1 MKNKGAKQKLKRK
14 GTASAF
20 GCDLTEY
27 LESSGQD
34 GLQNPPEVPESR
46 ILQDYREELDS
57 STVPMLSSHC
67 WMETGQRLGLLKRAW
82 FCKVRGDAV
91 ELLHCHCLGVRNNNI
106 LEETPNELLTAPQ
119 LPNPHAQRGKRSD
132 HPDGI
137 NKAIMICK
145 SHIVP
150 PCITDSLTELVS
162 PSDTL
167 TLLAGSCRVP
177 YVLKSCAEFIETH
190 GIVDGIYRLSGVTSN
205 IQKLRQEFVSDQ
217 CPDLTREV
225 YLQDIH
231 CVGSLCKLYF
241 RELPNPLLTYELYK
255 KFTEAV
261 SRFPEDEQL
270 ARIQNVI
277 QELPPSHYRTLEYL
291 IKHLTHLASFSNMTN
306 MHTRNLALV
315 WAPNLLRSKEIEA
328 VGCNGDAAF
337 LEVRVQQLVI
347 EFILNHVDQIFNNN
361 RKASSAE
368 STESASV
375 VKSLTLPSASL
386 PMKLVSLEE
395 AQARSLS
402 ASHPARK
409 ERRENSLPEI
419 VPVTGSLFHT
429 VVDLPDSK
437 RKLSTKSKKW
447 KSIFNLGRSGSES
460 KSKLSR
466 NGSVFVRAQKLS
478 GEDEKSRFKRSVTT
492 GGFFVPT
499 KIRTGGT
506 GSSYDL
512 SKENEW
518 EQEGSAM
525 GAKGSSELSGE
536 KSLSRTSQLK
546 SPPEQL
552 KVFRVAEDAENEQ
565 TSAKGVLMFYTSETA
580 TKSGFPS
587 SLFPLEASPRHQ
599 RKALNIS
606 EPFAVSVPLRVS
618 AVISTNSTPCR
629 LPSKDKLSLS
639 SLEELSSLMV
649 EGTSPSALETGTHT
663 RTEQATEQKEKQ
675 LGPTL
680 PVAAARG
687 CSSEELVAARKSESL
702 ETPQPAAE
710 NQKTCGQSSCTSSSS
725 SPQQSS
731 EQTPTLEQTA
741 TSEFHKGPLPAHKA
755 EQRQLKMKEDS
766 SERSCDQQEIK
777 TAKAE
782 GSQLRDV
789 TEEDAANALLEPLWP
804 EIQQELKIVEPEE
817 ELLLLPAPVPKTS
830 LISESSSVQTDSLSS
845 GPGQSPT
852 LDEQTSASRASQV
865 AQGPLFG
872 ASSIEQQDGLHKC
885 QSDAVAQQSCASAP
899 PKLST
904 LPTGTPT
911 PKNHPPMVDS
921 RSECLT
927 STLDQKIHSQSE
939 FNEFAPS
946 DGFPCSKEAGPE
958 SGREKDSTCRLQ
970 REKDGLTGV
979 QTQREKH
986 EIMTTNERD
995 TFSSKALSGAG
1006 IQEVKEGNTVSRT
1019 QDAGD
1024 QDDED
1029 TWTDNMQS
1037 LELVEPWEDHQWVTS
1052 PLHSPT
1058 SKDIQEKLI
1067 QEFHPQTQKAETGF
1081 SLRPRFSRSLSLDS
1095 KDTVMS
1101 LWTIPFSF
1109 IDAADQQQP
1118 HSDILSV
1125 TCELSK
1131 TQTIS
1136 PSCFSKAM
1144 QDENDPSPPEEP
1156 PKPKY
1161 ALSRGEARDE
1171 KVGPSRIPLSE
1182 PDEKRVDVSKENPWS
1197 SKLEL
1202 SLPYQNSSDSSSQT
1216 KNTKEELPISQD
1228 TALEGETVT
1237 KALCSAPESQLSN
1250 KGEEMPRKVKTR
1262 PSSLN
1267 LDSLLTAPDFFTFES
1282 LSMPSAP
1289 GNLLCG
1295 QKEVK
1300 SSDSVPSLPTHCPAA
1315 SKGVPWG
1322 ACFNASMDLDLDY
1335 LAVAHATSGRRNS
1348 APISVSAVRTS
1359 FMIKMCQARAVPV
1372 IPPKIQYTQ
1381 IPQPLQAQN
1390 AAPPTEKKETEAKQA
1405 IRQAPWVAWSHLEA
1419 PKSPLT
1425 EKKAK
1430 AEKENS
1436 DPALK
1441 DSACPWHGS
1450 LGSAL
1455 EPSQSSH
1462 HPALDAPVLRRKRT
1476 SGGET
1481 GGDNPQSSKI
1491 ERPSGF
1497 SKPSYRSRPG
1507 RPQSLI
1513 LFSPPFPIM
1522 DHPTTSA
1529 DSRVLLS
1536 PIRSPTQTTSLSPI
1550 CGDLSETSRTTPEG
1564 VTLRNKMTIPKNG
1577 QRLETSTSCFYQP
1590 QRRSVI
1596 LDGRSGRQIE

>member
-14 GTASAF
+14 GAASAF

-34 GLQNPPEVPESR
+34 
-46 ILQDYREELDS
+46 
-57 STVPMLSSHC
+57 
-67 WMETGQRLGLLKRAW
+67 
-82 FCKVRGDAV
+82 
-91 ELLHCHCLGVRNNNI
+91 
-106 LEETPNELLTAPQ
+106 
-119 LPNPHAQRGKRSD
+119 
-132 HPDGI
+132 
-137 NKAIMICK
+137 
-145 SHIVP
+145 
-150 PCITDSLTELVS
+150 
-162 PSDTL
+162 
-167 TLLAGSCRVP
+167 VP

-361 RKASSAE
+361 RKASCAE
-368 STESASV
+368 SIESASV

-478 GEDEKSRFKRSVTT
+478 EKATIRPAKSMDSLCSLPVEGEDEKSRFKRTVTT
-492 GGFFVPT
+492 GGFFVPVM

-518 EQEGSAM
+518 EREGSAM
-525 GAKGSSELSGE
+525 GAKGCSELGGE
-536 KSLSRTSQLK
+536 KGPPRTPQAK

-552 KVFRVAEDAENEQ
+552 KVFRASEDAENEQ
-565 TSAKGVLMFYTSETA
+565 TSPKGGRMFYTSETA
-580 TKSGFPS
+580 AKSGFPS

-629 LPSKDKLSLS
+629 VPAKEKLSLS
-639 SLEELSSLMV
+639 SLEELSSLV
-649 EGTSPSALETGTHT
+649 AESTSPSALEAETHT
-663 RTEQATEQKEKQ
+663 RTEQVQERKEKQ
-675 LGPTL
+675 PGPTL
-680 PVAAARG
+680 PVEASRG
-687 CSSEELVAARKSESL
+687 SHPEELVAARKPETS

-710 NQKTCGQSSCTSSSS
+710 NQETLRGQSSCTSSTS
-725 SPQQSS
+725 SPRQSP
-731 EQTPTLEQTA
+731 EQSPTLEQTPA
-741 TSEFHKGPLPAHKA
+741 SEVHTGPLPADKA
-755 EQRQLKMKEDS
+755 EQGQLKTKGVS
-766 SERSCDQQEIK
+766 SEGSCGQREIETAKTEERSCF
-777 TAKAE
+777 
-782 GSQLRDV
+782 RDV
-789 TEEDAANALLEPLWP
+789 TEEDPANALLEPLWP
-804 EIQQELKIVEPEE
+804 EIHQELKIIEPEE
-817 ELLLLPAPVPKTS
+817 ELLLLPAGAPKTG
-830 LISESSSVQTDSLSS
+830 LISESSSSVQTNSSSS
-845 GPGQSPT
+845 GPGQNPT
-852 LDEQTSASRASQV
+852 LSEQKSASRTPQITTQV
-865 AQGPLFG
+865 PLFG
-872 ASSIEQQDGLHKC
+872 ATGTERQDSVHSC
-885 QSDAVAQQSCASAP
+885 QSDVVAQQSCASAL
-899 PKLST
+899 PKLGT
-904 LPTGTPT
+904 LPAGTAA
-911 PKNHPPMVDS
+911 PKNHHPVVES

-927 STLDQKIHSQSE
+927 PPLDWKLHSQSE
-939 FNEFAPS
+939 IKEVAPS
-946 DGFPCSKEAGPE
+946 DEFSCSKGACPE
-958 SGREKDSTCRLQ
+958 SGKEKDSTCQLQ
-970 REKDGLTGV
+970 REKGGLTRV
-979 QTQREKH
+979 QTQREKP
-986 EIMTTNERD
+986 EIMTADERD
-995 TFSSKALSGAG
+995 TFSCKALSGAG
-1006 IQEVKEGNTVSRT
+1006 IQEPKEGNAVSRT
-1019 QDAGD
+1019 NDAGD

-1029 TWTDNMQS
+1029 TWTDNVQS

-1058 SKDIQEKLI
+1058 FKDIQEKMI
-1067 QEFHPQTQKAETGF
+1067 QEFQPQSRRAETGL

-1109 IDAADQQQP
+1109 IDTTDQQQP
-1118 HSDILSV
+1118 CSDILPV
-1125 TCELSK
+1125 TCELLK
-1131 TQTIS
+1131 TQPIS
-1136 PSCFSKAM
+1136 PSSLGKAN
-1144 QDENDPSPPEEP
+1144 QDENGTSPPEEP
-1156 PKPKY
+1156 SKPEELRY
-1161 ALSRGEARDE
+1161 SLSREEAPAE
-1171 KVGPSRIPLSE
+1171 KEGSSRIPLSE
-1182 PDEKRVDVSKENPWS
+1182 PEEKKVDVSKENTWS

-1202 SLPYQNSSDSSSQT
+1202 SLPYQNSPGSSSQA
-1216 KNTKEELPISQD
+1216 KNTNEELSMSQD
-1228 TALEGETVT
+1228 TALAGETVT

-1250 KGEEMPRKVKTR
+1250 KAEETPRKVKTR

-1267 LDSLLTAPDFFTFES
+1267 LDSLLPAPDFFTFES
-1282 LSMPSAP
+1282 LSMTSAP
-1289 GNLLCG
+1289 GNLLGG

-1300 SSDSVPSLPTHCPAA
+1300 SSDSVPSLPTACPAA

-1322 ACFNASMDLDLDY
+1322 SHFNADMDLDLDY
-1335 LAVAHATSGRRNS
+1335 LAVAHATTGRRNS
-1348 APISVSAVRTS
+1348 APVSVSAVRTS

-1390 AAPPTEKKETEAKQA
+1390 TALPAEKKEAEAKQA
-1405 IRQAPWVAWSHLEA
+1405 IRQTQRVAWSHLEA

-1436 DPALK
+1436 DPAQK
-1441 DSACPWHGS
+1441 DSACPWHSS
-1450 LGSAL
+1450 LSSSL
-1455 EPSQSSH
+1455 EPPQSSH

-1476 SGGET
+1476 SEGET
-1481 GGDNPQSSKI
+1481 AGDNPQSSKM

-1522 DHPTTSA
+1522 DHPSSSA

-1536 PIRSPTQTTSLSPI
+1536 PIRSPTQTTSSSPI
-1550 CGDLSETSRTTPEG
+1550 CGDLSETSWTTPEG

>member
-14 GTASAF
+14 GAASAF

-34 GLQNPPEVPESR
+34 
-46 ILQDYREELDS
+46 
-57 STVPMLSSHC
+57 
-67 WMETGQRLGLLKRAW
+67 
-82 FCKVRGDAV
+82 
-91 ELLHCHCLGVRNNNI
+91 
-106 LEETPNELLTAPQ
+106 
-119 LPNPHAQRGKRSD
+119 
-132 HPDGI
+132 
-137 NKAIMICK
+137 
-145 SHIVP
+145 
-150 PCITDSLTELVS
+150 
-162 PSDTL
+162 
-167 TLLAGSCRVP
+167 VP

-361 RKASSAE
+361 RKASCAE
-368 STESASV
+368 SIESASV

-419 VPVTGSLFHT
+419 VPVSGSLFHT

-478 GEDEKSRFKRSVTT
+478 EKATIRPAKSMDSLCSLPVEGEDEKSRFKRTVTT
-492 GGFFVPT
+492 GGFFVPVM

-518 EQEGSAM
+518 EREGSAT

-536 KSLSRTSQLK
+536 KGPPRTPQAK

-552 KVFRVAEDAENEQ
+552 KVFRATEEAENEQ
-565 TSAKGVLMFYTSETA
+565 TCPKGGRMFYTSEA
-580 TKSGFPS
+580 AAKSGFPS

-629 LPSKDKLSLS
+629 MSAKEKLSLS
-639 SLEELSSLMV
+639 SLEELSSLMA
-649 EGTSPSALETGTHT
+649 ESTSPSAPETGAHT
-663 RTEQATEQKEKQ
+663 RTEQPAEQKEKQ
-675 LGPTL
+675 PGPT
-680 PVAAARG
+680 PPAAASRG
-687 CSSEELVAARKSESL
+687 SNPEELVAARKPESV

-710 NQKTCGQSSCTSSSS
+710 NQEMLCGQSSCTSTTS
-725 SPQQSS
+725 SPQHSS
-731 EQTPTLEQTA
+731 EQSPTLEKTPA
-741 TSEFHKGPLPAHKA
+741 SEVKMSPLPADKA
-755 EQRQLKMKEDS
+755 EQGQLKMKDVS
-766 SERSCDQQEIK
+766 SEGSSSQQETEKAK
-777 TAKAE
+777 TEE
-782 GSQLRDV
+782 GSRLRDV
-789 TEEDAANALLEPLWP
+789 AEEEPANALLEPLWP
-804 EIQQELKIVEPEE
+804 EIQQELKIVESEE
-817 ELLLLPAPVPKTS
+817 ELLLLPAAVPKMS
-830 LISESSSVQTDSLSS
+830 LISESSSPVQTNCSSS
-845 GPGQSPT
+845 GAGQSPT
-852 LDEQTSASRASQV
+852 VSEQKSTSRTPQITTPV
-865 AQGPLFG
+865 PLLG
-872 ASSIEQQDGLHKC
+872 ATSMERQDSVHNC
-885 QSDAVAQQSCASAP
+885 QSDVVAQQSYASAL
-899 PKLST
+899 PKLGT
-904 LPTGTPT
+904 LPTGTASPE
-911 PKNHPPMVDS
+911 NHHPVVDS
-921 RSECLT
+921 RNECLT
-927 STLDQKIHSQSE
+927 PPLDWKLLSQSE
-939 FNEFAPS
+939 FNEVAPS
-946 DGFPCSKEAGPE
+946 DEFSSSKGACPG
-958 SGREKDSTCRLQ
+958 SGREKDSTCQLQ
-970 REKDGLTGV
+970 REKDGLTRV
-979 QTQREKH
+979 QTQRQKP
-986 EIMTTNERD
+986 EIMTADERD

-1006 IQEVKEGNTVSRT
+1006 IPELKEGNAVSRIH
-1019 QDAGD
+1019 DAGD

-1029 TWTDNMQS
+1029 TWTDNVQS

-1058 SKDIQEKLI
+1058 SKDIQEKII
-1067 QEFHPQTQKAETGF
+1067 QELRPQSQRAETGL

-1101 LWTIPFSF
+1101 LWAIPFSF
-1109 IDAADQQQP
+1109 IDVTDQQKP
-1118 HSDILSV
+1118 CSNILPV
-1125 TCELSK
+1125 TCELPQ
-1131 TQTIS
+1131 TQPIS
-1136 PSCFSKAM
+1136 PSSLGKNR
-1144 QDENDPSPPEEP
+1144 QDENGTSPPEELS
-1156 PKPKY
+1156 KPEELRY
-1161 ALSRGEARDE
+1161 PLSREEAPAE
-1171 KVGPSRIPLSE
+1171 KERPSRIPLSE
-1182 PDEKRVDVSKENPWS
+1182 PEEKKVDVSKENPWS
-1197 SKLEL
+1197 SKSEL
-1202 SLPYQNSSDSSSQT
+1202 SLSYQNSQGSSSQV
-1216 KNTKEELPISQD
+1216 KNTKEELSVSGD
-1228 TALEGETVT
+1228 TSLGGEAVT
-1237 KALCSAPESQLSN
+1237 KTLCSATESQLSN
-1250 KGEEMPRKVKTR
+1250 KGEETSRKVKTR

-1267 LDSLLTAPDFFTFES
+1267 LDSLLPAPDFFTFES
-1282 LSMPSAP
+1282 LSVPSAP

-1300 SSDSVPSLPTHCPAA
+1300 SSDSVPSLPTACPAA
-1315 SKGVPWG
+1315 SKGIPWG
-1322 ACFNASMDLDLDY
+1322 SHFNAPVDLDLDY
-1335 LAVAHATSGRRNS
+1335 LAVAHATTGRRNS
-1348 APISVSAVRTS
+1348 APVSVSAVRTS

-1390 AAPPTEKKETEAKQA
+1390 TAPPAEKKEAEAKQA
-1405 IRQAPWVAWSHLEA
+1405 IRQTQRVAWSQMET

-1436 DPALK
+1436 DPAQK
-1441 DSACPWHGS
+1441 DSACPWHSS
-1450 LGSAL
+1450 LGSPL
-1455 EPSQSSH
+1455 EPSQPSPYPS
-1462 HPALDAPVLRRKRT
+1462 PDAPVLRRKRT
-1476 SGGET
+1476 SEGET
-1481 GGDNPQSSKI
+1481 AGDNPQSSKM

-1522 DHPTTSA
+1522 DHPSSSA

-1536 PIRSPTQTTSLSPI
+1536 PIRSPTQTTSSSSI
-1550 CGDLSETSRTTPEG
+1550 CGDLSETSWTTPEG

>member
-14 GTASAF
+14 GAASAF

-34 GLQNPPEVPESR
+34 
-46 ILQDYREELDS
+46 
-57 STVPMLSSHC
+57 
-67 WMETGQRLGLLKRAW
+67 
-82 FCKVRGDAV
+82 
-91 ELLHCHCLGVRNNNI
+91 
-106 LEETPNELLTAPQ
+106 
-119 LPNPHAQRGKRSD
+119 
-132 HPDGI
+132 
-137 NKAIMICK
+137 
-145 SHIVP
+145 
-150 PCITDSLTELVS
+150 
-162 PSDTL
+162 
-167 TLLAGSCRVP
+167 VP

-270 ARIQNVI
+270 ARIQNAI

-368 STESASV
+368 NIESASV

-395 AQARSLS
+395 AQARNLS

-419 VPVTGSLFHT
+419 VPVIGSLFHT

-478 GEDEKSRFKRSVTT
+478 EKATIRPAKSMDSLCSLPVEGEDDKSRFKRSVTT

-518 EQEGSAM
+518 EQERSAM

-536 KSLSRTSQLK
+536 KGLPWTPQMK

-580 TKSGFPS
+580 TKSGFPA
-587 SLFPLEASPRHQ
+587 SLFPLEASPHHQ

-629 LPSKDKLSLS
+629 VPTKEKHSFS
-639 SLEELSSLMV
+639 SLEELSSLV
-649 EGTSPSALETGTHT
+649 ESTSPSALEAGTHT
-663 RTEQATEQKEKQ
+663 RAEQAAECKEKQ
-675 LGPTL
+675 LGPAL
-680 PVAAARG
+680 LVAASRG
-687 CSSEELVAARKSESL
+687 SRPEELVAARKPESL

-710 NQKTCGQSSCTSSSS
+710 NQETCGQSSCTSSTS

-731 EQTPTLEQTA
+731 EQSLTLEQTSA
-741 TSEFHKGPLPAHKA
+741 LEFHKGPLPTGKA
-755 EQRQLKMKEDS
+755 EQGQLRMKDVS
-766 SERSCDQQEIK
+766 SEGSCDQQEIEMAK
-777 TAKAE
+777 TEE
-782 GSQLRDV
+782 GSHPRDV
-789 TEEDAANALLEPLWP
+789 TEEDSANALLEPLWP
-804 EIQQELKIVEPEE
+804 EIQQELKIIEPEE
-817 ELLLLPAPVPKTS
+817 ELLLLPAAVPKTS
-830 LISESSSVQTDSLSS
+830 SVSESSSSVQTDSVSS

-852 LDEQTSASRASQV
+852 LAEQKSESRASQITQV
-865 AQGPLFG
+865 PLFG
-872 ASSIEQQDGLHKC
+872 ASGMEQQDSLPSC
-885 QSDAVAQQSCASAP
+885 QSDAVAQQNGASAL
-899 PKLST
+899 PKLGT
-904 LPTGTPT
+904 LPTGSAT
-911 PKNHPPMVDS
+911 PKNHQSMVES

-927 STLDQKIHSQSE
+927 PTPDWKLHSQSE
-939 FNEFAPS
+939 FSEIATS
-946 DGFPCSKEAGPE
+946 DGLSCSKGACPT
-958 SGREKDSTCRLQ
+958 SGKEKDGSYQLQ
-970 REKDGLTGV
+970 REEDGLTRV
-979 QTQREKH
+979 PETQSEKH
-986 EIMTTNERD
+986 EIMNTDERD
-995 TFSSKALSGAG
+995 TFFSKALSGAG
-1006 IQEVKEGNTVSRT
+1006 IQEVKEGNAVNRT
-1019 QDAGD
+1019 QDAAD
-1024 QDDED
+1024 QEDED
-1029 TWTDNMQS
+1029 AWTDNVQS

-1058 SKDIQEKLI
+1058 FKDIQEKMT
-1067 QEFHPQTQKAETGF
+1067 QEIDPQSQRAETGL

-1095 KDTVMS
+1095 KDTVLSM
-1101 LWTIPFSF
+1101 WTTPFSF
-1109 IDAADQQQP
+1109 IDATDQQQP
-1118 HSDILSV
+1118 CSDILHSV

-1131 TQTIS
+1131 TQPMS
-1136 PSCFSKAM
+1136 PSTSGKAM
-1144 QDENDPSPPEEP
+1144 QDENGPRPPEEP
-1156 PKPKY
+1156 SKPEY
-1161 ALSRGEARDE
+1161 PFSREKASDE
-1171 KVGPSRIPLSE
+1171 KAGPSRVPLLE
-1182 PDEKRVDVSKENPWS
+1182 TEGKKVRVSKENPWS
-1197 SKLEL
+1197 PKFVL
-1202 SLPYQNSSDSSSQT
+1202 SLPYQNSPGSSSQT

-1228 TALEGETVT
+1228 AALRGETVT
-1237 KALCSAPESQLSN
+1237 KALCSASESQLSN
-1250 KGEEMPRKVKTR
+1250 KCEETPHKVKTR

-1267 LDSLLTAPDFFTFES
+1267 LDSLLPAPDFFTFES

-1289 GNLLCG
+1289 GNLLYG

-1300 SSDSVPSLPTHCPAA
+1300 SSDSVPSLLTQCPAA
-1315 SKGVPWG
+1315 SRGVLWG
-1322 ACFNASMDLDLDY
+1322 SRFNGPADLDLDY
-1335 LAVAHATSGRRNS
+1335 LAVAHATTGRRNS
-1348 APISVSAVRTS
+1348 APVSVSAVRTS

-1390 AAPPTEKKETEAKQA
+1390 AAPAAENKEAEAKQA
-1405 IRQAPWVAWSHLEA
+1405 IRQAPRVAWSHLEA

-1425 EKKAK
+1425 ERKAK
-1430 AEKENS
+1430 AFSKKENS
-1436 DPALK
+1436 DPAQK

-1450 LGSAL
+1450 PGSPL

-1481 GGDNPQSSKI
+1481 AGDNPQSSKI

-1522 DHPTTSA
+1522 DHPTSSA
-1529 DSRVLLS
+1529 DSRILLS

-1550 CGDLSETSRTTPEG
+1550 CGDLSDPARTTPEG

>member
-14 GTASAF
+14 GAASAF
-20 GCDLTEY
+20 GCDLTEH

-34 GLQNPPEVPESR
+34 
-46 ILQDYREELDS
+46 
-57 STVPMLSSHC
+57 
-67 WMETGQRLGLLKRAW
+67 
-82 FCKVRGDAV
+82 
-91 ELLHCHCLGVRNNNI
+91 
-106 LEETPNELLTAPQ
+106 
-119 LPNPHAQRGKRSD
+119 
-132 HPDGI
+132 
-137 NKAIMICK
+137 
-145 SHIVP
+145 
-150 PCITDSLTELVS
+150 
-162 PSDTL
+162 
-167 TLLAGSCRVP
+167 VP

-291 IKHLTHLASFSNMTN
+291 IKHLTHLASFSSMTN

-347 EFILNHVDQIFNNN
+347 EFILNHVDQIFSNN

-368 STESASV
+368 SIENAPV
-375 VKSLTLPSASL
+375 VKNLTHPSTSL

-409 ERRENSLPEI
+409 ERRENMLRGIMDSLCSLPVEGE
-419 VPVTGSLFHT
+419 T
-429 VVDLPDSK
+429 
-437 RKLSTKSKKW
+437 ST
-447 KSIFNLGRSGSES
+447 
-460 KSKLSR
+460 
-466 NGSVFVRAQKLS
+466 
-478 GEDEKSRFKRSVTT
+478 SRFKRTVTT
-492 GGFFVPT
+492 GGFFVPVM

-518 EQEGSAM
+518 EREGSAM
-525 GAKGSSELSGE
+525 GARGNSELGGV
-536 KSLSRTSQLK
+536 KAPCRTSQVK
-546 SPPEQL
+546 CPPEQL
-552 KVFRVAEDAENEQ
+552 KVFRAAEDAENEQ
-565 TSAKGVLMFYTSETA
+565 TSPKGGRMFYTSETA
-580 TKSGFPS
+580 AKSGFPS

-629 LPSKDKLSLS
+629 IPTRDKPSLS
-639 SLEELSSLMV
+639 SLEELSSLV
-649 EGTSPSALETGTHT
+649 PESPSPSTLEGGGQMKM
-663 RTEQATEQKEKQ
+663 EQAPERKENCE
-675 LGPTL
+675 L
-680 PVAAARG
+680 PG
-687 CSSEELVAARKSESL
+687 HGISSVF
-702 ETPQPAAE
+702 Q
-710 NQKTCGQSSCTSSSS
+710 
-725 SPQQSS
+725 
-731 EQTPTLEQTA
+731 
-741 TSEFHKGPLPAHKA
+741 
-755 EQRQLKMKEDS
+755 
-766 SERSCDQQEIK
+766 
-777 TAKAE
+777 
-782 GSQLRDV
+782 
-789 TEEDAANALLEPLWP
+789 TEEDPANALLEPLWP
-804 EIQQELKIVEPEE
+804 DIQHELKIIEPEE
-817 ELLLLPAPVPKTS
+817 ELLLFPAAVPKTVPV
-830 LISESSSVQTDSLSS
+830 SESSSSVQTNNFSS
-845 GPGQSPT
+845 GPEQRTT
-852 LDEQTSASRASQV
+852 LSEQKSAGRTPQTTTQV
-865 AQGPLFG
+865 PLFG
-872 ASSIEQQDGLHKC
+872 PTNTEQPDSHENC
-885 QSDAVAQQSCASAP
+885 QSDVAAQQSSASAL
-899 PKLST
+899 PKL
-904 LPTGTPT
+904 GTPLT
-911 PKNHPPMVDS
+911 SIAAPKNHHPVVEDS
-921 RSECLT
+921 MSECVTPPLEWNFR
-927 STLDQKIHSQSE
+927 SQPGVNELPPGDEFSLSKGAHSE
-939 FNEFAPS
+939 LEK
-946 DGFPCSKEAGPE
+946 G
-958 SGREKDSTCRLQ
+958 KDSTCQLQ
-970 REKDGLTGV
+970 KESDDHTRV
-979 QTQREKH
+979 QTQSEMP
-986 EIMTTNERD
+986 EIVTADRRD
-995 TFSSKALSGAG
+995 TFSSKTLNGAG
-1006 IQEVKEGNTVSRT
+1006 IQELKEGNAVSRT
-1019 QDAGD
+1019 HDAGD

-1029 TWTDNMQS
+1029 NWADNVQS

-1058 SKDIQEKLI
+1058 FKDIQEKTI
-1067 QEFHPQTQKAETGF
+1067 PEFQPQDQRSEAGL

-1109 IDAADQQQP
+1109 MDAPEQQQP
-1118 HSDILSV
+1118 CSDILPLAH
-1125 TCELSK
+1125 ELPK
-1131 TQTIS
+1131 TQPIS
-1136 PSCFSKAM
+1136 PTNLDKAK
-1144 QDENDPSPPEEP
+1144 QDENSM
-1156 PKPKY
+1156 KGK
-1161 ALSRGEARDE
+1161 
-1171 KVGPSRIPLSE
+1171 KM
-1182 PDEKRVDVSKENPWS
+1182 DVSKENPWR
-1197 SKLEL
+1197 SKLEP
-1202 SLPYQNSSDSSSQT
+1202 SLPYQNVPDGSLQA
-1216 KNTKEELPISQD
+1216 KITKEESSRSRDI
-1228 TALEGETVT
+1228 ALAEDTVT
-1237 KALCSAPESQLSN
+1237 KVCSATESLLSN
-1250 KGEEMPRKVKTR
+1250 KDEETPRKVKTR

-1267 LDSLLTAPDFFTFES
+1267 LDSLLPAPDFLTFES
-1282 LSMPSAP
+1282 LAI
-1289 GNLLCG
+1289 
-1295 QKEVK
+1295 
-1300 SSDSVPSLPTHCPAA
+1300 SDSVPSLSTTCPAGD
-1315 SKGVPWG
+1315 KGVSWRSPFS
-1322 ACFNASMDLDLDY
+1322 AHVDLDLDY
-1335 LAVAHATSGRRNS
+1335 LAVAHATTGRRNS
-1348 APISVSAVRTS
+1348 APVSVSAVRTS

-1390 AAPPTEKKETEAKQA
+1390 SAPQVEKKEAEAKQA
-1405 IRQAPWVAWSHLEA
+1405 GRQTQRVAWGHLEP

-1436 DPALK
+1436 DPAQK
-1441 DSACPWHGS
+1441 DSTCPWHSS
-1450 LGSAL
+1450 LSSPL
-1455 EPSQSSH
+1455 ESSQSSH
-1462 HPALDAPVLRRKRT
+1462 NPSLDAPVLRRKRT
-1476 SGGET
+1476 SEGET
-1481 GGDNPQSSKI
+1481 GGDNPQSSKM

-1522 DHPTTSA
+1522 DHPSSSA

-1536 PIRSPTQTTSLSPI
+1536 PIRSPTQTSSSSPI

-1564 VTLRNKMTIPKNG
+1564 VMLRNKMTIPKNG

>member
-14 GTASAF
+14 GAASAF

-34 GLQNPPEVPESR
+34 
-46 ILQDYREELDS
+46 
-57 STVPMLSSHC
+57 
-67 WMETGQRLGLLKRAW
+67 
-82 FCKVRGDAV
+82 
-91 ELLHCHCLGVRNNNI
+91 
-106 LEETPNELLTAPQ
+106 
-119 LPNPHAQRGKRSD
+119 
-132 HPDGI
+132 
-137 NKAIMICK
+137 
-145 SHIVP
+145 
-150 PCITDSLTELVS
+150 
-162 PSDTL
+162 
-167 TLLAGSCRVP
+167 VP

-241 RELPNPLLTYELYK
+241 RELPNPLLTYELYN

-347 EFILNHVDQIFNNN
+347 EFILNHVDQIFSTN
-361 RKASSAE
+361 RKASCAE
-368 STESASV
+368 SIESTSV

-395 AQARSLS
+395 AQARTLS

-429 VVDLPDSK
+429 VVDLPESK

-466 NGSVFVRAQKLS
+466 NGSVFVRAQKISEKAAIRPAKSMDSLCS
-478 GEDEKSRFKRSVTT
+478 LPVEGEDEKSRFKRTVTT
-492 GGFFVPT
+492 GGFFVPVM

-518 EQEGSAM
+518 EREGSAM
-525 GAKGSSELSGE
+525 GAKGSSDLSAE
-536 KSLSRTSQLK
+536 KGPPRTPQAK

-552 KVFRVAEDAENEQ
+552 KVFRAAEDAENEQ
-565 TSAKGVLMFYTSETA
+565 TSSKGGRMFYTSETA
-580 TKSGFPS
+580 SKSGFPS

-629 LPSKDKLSLS
+629 VPAKEKLSLS
-639 SLEELSSLMV
+639 SLEELSSLVV
-649 EGTSPSALETGTHT
+649 ESISPSALEVGTHT
-663 RTEQATEQKEKQ
+663 KTEQVLEQKEKQ

-680 PVAAARG
+680 TTVTTEGSHP
-687 CSSEELVAARKSESL
+687 EELLSGWKPEPLES
-702 ETPQPAAE
+702 PKPAAE
-710 NQKTCGQSSCTSSSS
+710 NKEMVCGESSCTRSNC
-725 SPQQSS
+725 SPHQSS
-731 EQTPTLEQTA
+731 EKSPTLEETPSA
-741 TSEFHKGPLPAHKA
+741 EAHMEPLPADKS
-755 EQRQLKMKEDS
+755 EQGQLKMKDVP
-766 SERSCDQQEIK
+766 SEGSCAQQEIE
-777 TAKAE
+777 KAE
-782 GSQLRDV
+782 IEDGSRLRDA
-789 TEEDAANALLEPLWP
+789 TEEDPANKLLETLWP
-804 EIQQELKIVEPEE
+804 EIQQELKIIEPEE
-817 ELLLLPAPVPKTS
+817 ELLHLPEAVPKMG
-830 LISESSSVQTDSLSS
+830 LISESCSSTQIDSSSS
-845 GPGQSPT
+845 GPGKSSI
-852 LDEQTSASRASQV
+852 LSEQKSASKTSQIKTQV
-865 AQGPLFG
+865 ASFG
-872 ASSIEQQDGLHKC
+872 AASTEQQDSLHNS
-885 QSDAVAQQSCASAP
+885 QPDVVAQQSCASALL
-899 PKLST
+899 KLDT
-904 LPTGTPT
+904 LPTHTTT
-911 PKNHPPMVDS
+911 PKIHHPVVDG
-921 RSECLT
+921 RNECLT
-927 STLDQKIHSQSE
+927 PLLDWKLQSQSE
-939 FNEFAPS
+939 CNEVAPS
-946 DGFPCSKEAGPE
+946 DEFSCSKGACPEAG
-958 SGREKDSTCRLQ
+958 RENHSICQLQ
-970 REKDGLTGV
+970 REKKGFTRV
-979 QTQREKH
+979 QTQREKT
-986 EIMTTNERD
+986 EIITADKMD
-995 TFSSKALSGAG
+995 MLSSKALSGAG
-1006 IQEVKEGNTVSRT
+1006 IQELKEGNAVSRIH
-1019 QDAGD
+1019 DAGD

-1029 TWTDNMQS
+1029 TWADNVQS

-1058 SKDIQEKLI
+1058 FKDIQDIQKFHSQNQRAEKR
-1067 QEFHPQTQKAETGF
+1067 F

-1101 LWTIPFSF
+1101 VWTMPFSF
-1109 IDAADQQQP
+1109 IDATDHQQP
-1118 HSDILSV
+1118 CSEILPV
-1125 TCELSK
+1125 TCELPK
-1131 TQTIS
+1131 TQSIS
-1136 PSCFSKAM
+1136 TSTLGKAK
-1144 QDENDPSPPEEP
+1144 QDENDTNPPEEP
-1156 PKPKY
+1156 SKPEELRY
-1161 ALSRGEARDE
+1161 TLSREEALTE
-1171 KVGPSRIPLSE
+1171 KEGSSKIPLSE
-1182 PDEKRVDVSKENPWS
+1182 PEERKVDVSKENTWS
-1197 SKLEL
+1197 SKPEL
-1202 SLPYQNSSDSSSQT
+1202 SLPHQKSPSCSSQT
-1216 KNTKEELPISQD
+1216 KNTEKDLLMSQD
-1228 TALEGETVT
+1228 TCVGEKTIT
-1237 KALCSAPESQLSN
+1237 KAFCSLTESQISN
-1250 KGEEMPRKVKTR
+1250 KGEDAPRKVKTR

-1267 LDSLLTAPDFFTFES
+1267 LDSLLPTPDFFTFES

-1289 GNLLCG
+1289 GNLKCG

-1300 SSDSVPSLPTHCPAA
+1300 TSDSVPSLPTACPTA

-1322 ACFNASMDLDLDY
+1322 SHFNAHMDLDLDY
-1335 LAVAHATSGRRNS
+1335 LAVAHATTGRRNS
-1348 APISVSAVRTS
+1348 APVSVSAVRTS

-1390 AAPPTEKKETEAKQA
+1390 ATPSAEKKEAEAKQTV
-1405 IRQAPWVAWSHLEA
+1405 RQTQRVASTHLEDTKTPLA
-1419 PKSPLT
+1419 ERKS
-1425 EKKAK
+1425 K

-1436 DPALK
+1436 DPAQK
-1441 DSACPWHGS
+1441 DSACPWHSS
-1450 LGSAL
+1450 LGSPL
-1455 EPSQSSH
+1455 ELSQSTH
-1462 HPALDAPVLRRKRT
+1462 HPALDAPILRRKR
-1476 SGGET
+1476 SSEGEVS
-1481 GGDNPQSSKI
+1481 GDNPQSSKM

-1522 DHPTTSA
+1522 DHPSSTA

-1536 PIRSPTQTTSLSPI
+1536 PIRSPTQTTPSSPI
-1550 CGDLSETSRTTPEG
+1550 CGDISEASWTTSEG
-1564 VTLRNKMTIPKNG
+1564 VMLRNKMTIPKNG

>member
-14 GTASAF
+14 GAASAF

-34 GLQNPPEVPESR
+34 
-46 ILQDYREELDS
+46 
-57 STVPMLSSHC
+57 
-67 WMETGQRLGLLKRAW
+67 
-82 FCKVRGDAV
+82 
-91 ELLHCHCLGVRNNNI
+91 
-106 LEETPNELLTAPQ
+106 
-119 LPNPHAQRGKRSD
+119 
-132 HPDGI
+132 
-137 NKAIMICK
+137 
-145 SHIVP
+145 
-150 PCITDSLTELVS
+150 
-162 PSDTL
+162 
-167 TLLAGSCRVP
+167 VP

-347 EFILNHVDQIFNNN
+347 EFILNHVDQIFTNN
-361 RKASSAE
+361 RKDSSAE
-368 STESASV
+368 NIESTLVA
-375 VKSLTLPSASL
+375 KSLTLPSASL

-478 GEDEKSRFKRSVTT
+478 EKATIRPAKSMDSLCSLPVEGEDEKRRFKRTVTT
-492 GGFFVPT
+492 GGFFVPVM

-518 EQEGSAM
+518 EREGSAT
-525 GAKGSSELSGE
+525 GGKGSSELTGE
-536 KSLSRTSQLK
+536 KGLPRTLQAK

-552 KVFRVAEDAENEQ
+552 KVFRVAEDAENDQ
-565 TSAKGVLMFYTSETA
+565 TSPKGGRMFYTSETA
-580 TKSGFPS
+580 AKSGFPS

-618 AVISTNSTPCR
+618 AVISTNSMPCR
-629 LPSKDKLSLS
+629 VPAKEKLSLS
-639 SLEELSSLMV
+639 SLEELSSLVAESTSSSAV
-649 EGTSPSALETGTHT
+649 EVGTHT
-663 RTEQATEQKEKQ
+663 RTEQVPEQKERQ
-675 LGPTL
+675 PGPTL
-680 PVAAARG
+680 PAATSRG
-687 CSSEELVAARKSESL
+687 SHTEELVSDRKPESL
-702 ETPQPAAE
+702 ESPQPATE
-710 NQKTCGQSSCTSSSS
+710 NQETLNGQSSCTSNAS

-731 EQTPTLEQTA
+731 EQSPTLERTSASEVQT
-741 TSEFHKGPLPAHKA
+741 GPLPANKA
-755 EQRQLKMKEDS
+755 EQGQLKTKDVS
-766 SERSCDQQEIK
+766 SEGGCGQQETEPAK
-777 TAKAE
+777 TKE
-782 GSQLRDV
+782 GSRLRDV
-789 TEEDAANALLEPLWP
+789 TEEDPANAFLEPLWP
-804 EIQQELKIVEPEE
+804 EIQQELKIIEPEE
-817 ELLLLPAPVPKTS
+817 ELSLLPTTVPRMG
-830 LISESSSVQTDSLSS
+830 LISESSSSVQTGSSSS

-852 LDEQTSASRASQV
+852 LSEQKSSSKTPQITTQV
-865 AQGPLFG
+865 PPFG
-872 ASSIEQQDGLHKC
+872 ATSMERQNTLHNF
-885 QSDAVAQQSCASAP
+885 QSDVAAQQNCASALP
-899 PKLST
+899 RACPLLS
-904 LPTGTPT
+904 GTAAAKGHQPVV
-911 PKNHPPMVDS
+911 NS
-921 RSECLT
+921 RSECLAPP
-927 STLDQKIHSQSE
+927 LDWKLTSQSG
-939 FNEFAPS
+939 FNDVVPS
-946 DGFPCSKEAGPE
+946 DEFSCSKEACPE
-958 SGREKDSTCRLQ
+958 SGRERDRICQLQ
-970 REKDGLTGV
+970 EKDGLSTV
-979 QTQREKH
+979 QTQREKP
-986 EIMTTNERD
+986 EIMSDDERD

-1006 IQEVKEGNTVSRT
+1006 IQELKEGNAVVRT
-1019 QDAGD
+1019 HDVGD

-1029 TWTDNMQS
+1029 TWTDNVQS

-1058 SKDIQEKLI
+1058 FKDIQEKII
-1067 QEFHPQTQKAETGF
+1067 QGFQPQLQRAETGF
-1081 SLRPRFSRSLSLDS
+1081 PLRPRFSRSLSLDS

-1109 IDAADQQQP
+1109 IDATDPQQP
-1118 HSDILSV
+1118 CSDIVPV
-1125 TCELSK
+1125 TRELPK
-1131 TQTIS
+1131 TQPIS
-1136 PSCFSKAM
+1136 PSGVCKAK
-1144 QDENDPSPPEEP
+1144 QDENDTSPPEEP
-1156 PKPKY
+1156 LKAEELRYP
-1161 ALSRGEARDE
+1161 LSREEAPAE
-1171 KVGPSRIPLSE
+1171 KERPSRISLPEPEEKKVGVSE
-1182 PDEKRVDVSKENPWS
+1182 ENAWS
-1197 SKLEL
+1197 SKPEL
-1202 SLPYQNSSDSSSQT
+1202 SLQHKTSPGSFSQA
-1216 KNTKEELPISQD
+1216 KNTKEELSISQD
-1228 TALEGETVT
+1228 SAQGGETVA
-1237 KALCSAPESQLSN
+1237 KASCSATEPQLSN
-1250 KGEEMPRKVKTR
+1250 KSEETPRKLKTR

-1267 LDSLLTAPDFFTFES
+1267 LDSLLPATDFFTFDS
-1282 LSMPSAP
+1282 LSKPSAP
-1289 GNLLCG
+1289 GNLLYG

-1300 SSDSVPSLPTHCPAA
+1300 CSDSVPSLPTACPAA
-1315 SKGVPWG
+1315 HRGVPW
-1322 ACFNASMDLDLDY
+1322 ASHFNDHMDLDLDY
-1335 LAVAHATSGRRNS
+1335 LAVAHAATGRRNS
-1348 APISVSAVRTS
+1348 APVSVSAVRTS

-1390 AAPPTEKKETEAKQA
+1390 ATPPAEKKETEAKQA
-1405 IRQAPWVAWSHLEA
+1405 IRQTQRVAWSHLED

-1425 EKKAK
+1425 EKKTK

-1436 DPALK
+1436 DPAQK
-1441 DSACPWHGS
+1441 DSACPWHSS
-1450 LGSAL
+1450 LGSPL
-1455 EPSQSSH
+1455 EPSQTGH
-1462 HPALDAPVLRRKRT
+1462 YAALDAPVLRRKRT
-1476 SGGET
+1476 SEGET
-1481 GGDNPQSSKI
+1481 AGDNPQSSKM

-1513 LFSPPFPIM
+1513 LFSPPFPII
-1522 DHPTTSA
+1522 DHPSSSA
-1529 DSRVLLS
+1529 DSRVMLS
-1536 PIRSPTQTTSLSPI
+1536 PIRSPTQTTSSSPI
-1550 CGDLSETSRTTPEG
+1550 CGDLSEASRTTPEG

>member
-14 GTASAF
+14 GAASAF

-34 GLQNPPEVPESR
+34 
-46 ILQDYREELDS
+46 
-57 STVPMLSSHC
+57 
-67 WMETGQRLGLLKRAW
+67 
-82 FCKVRGDAV
+82 
-91 ELLHCHCLGVRNNNI
+91 
-106 LEETPNELLTAPQ
+106 
-119 LPNPHAQRGKRSD
+119 
-132 HPDGI
+132 
-137 NKAIMICK
+137 
-145 SHIVP
+145 
-150 PCITDSLTELVS
+150 
-162 PSDTL
+162 
-167 TLLAGSCRVP
+167 VP

-361 RKASSAE
+361 RKASCAE
-368 STESASV
+368 NIESASV
-375 VKSLTLPSASL
+375 VKSLTLPSTSL

-478 GEDEKSRFKRSVTT
+478 EKATIRPAKSMDSLCSLPVEGEDEKSRFKRTVTT
-492 GGFFVPT
+492 GGFFVPVM

-518 EQEGSAM
+518 EREGSAM

-536 KSLSRTSQLK
+536 KGPPRTPQAKSL
-546 SPPEQL
+546 PEQL
-552 KVFRVAEDAENEQ
+552 KVFRAAEDAENEQ
-565 TSAKGVLMFYTSETA
+565 TCPKGGRMFYTSESA
-580 TKSGFPS
+580 AKSGFPS

-629 LPSKDKLSLS
+629 VPAKEKLSLS
-639 SLEELSSLMV
+639 SLEELSSLV
-649 EGTSPSALETGTHT
+649 AESTSPSALEAGTHT
-663 RTEQATEQKEKQ
+663 RTEQASERKEKQ
-675 LGPTL
+675 PGPTL
-680 PVAAARG
+680 PASASRG
-687 CSSEELVAARKSESL
+687 SHPEELVAARKPESL

-710 NQKTCGQSSCTSSSS
+710 NQETLSGQSSCTSSTS
-725 SPQQSS
+725 SPRQSS
-731 EQTPTLEQTA
+731 EQSPTLEQA
-741 TSEFHKGPLPAHKA
+741 PASEVHTGLLPADKA
-755 EQRQLKMKEDS
+755 EQGQFKTKDTS
-766 SERSCDQQEIK
+766 SEGSCGQQEIE
-777 TAKAE
+777 TAKTEE
-782 GSQLRDV
+782 GSRLRDV
-789 TEEDAANALLEPLWP
+789 NEEDPANALLEPLWP
-804 EIQQELKIVEPEE
+804 EIQQELKIIEPEE
-817 ELLLLPAPVPKTS
+817 ELLLLPATVPKTG
-830 LISESSSVQTDSLSS
+830 LISESSSSVQTDNSS
-845 GPGQSPT
+845 AGPGQSPT
-852 LDEQTSASRASQV
+852 LSEQKSASSTPEITSQV
-865 AQGPLFG
+865 PLFG
-872 ASSIEQQDGLHKC
+872 ATGIERQDSLHKC
-885 QSDAVAQQSCASAP
+885 EADVVAQQSCASAL
-899 PKLST
+899 PKLGT
-904 LPTGTPT
+904 LPTGKAA
-911 PKNHPPMVDS
+911 PKNHHPVVDS

-927 STLDQKIHSQSE
+927 PPLDWKLHSQSE
-939 FNEFAPS
+939 FNEVAPS
-946 DGFPCSKEAGPE
+946 NEFSCSKEACPE
-958 SGREKDSTCRLQ
+958 LGREKDSTCQLQGEKNGLTRIQIQ
-970 REKDGLTGV
+970 REKP
-979 QTQREKH
+979 
-986 EIMTTNERD
+986 EIMTADERD
-995 TFSSKALSGAG
+995 TSSSKALSGAG
-1006 IQEVKEGNTVSRT
+1006 IQELKEGNAVSRT
-1019 QDAGD
+1019 HDAGD

-1029 TWTDNMQS
+1029 TWTDNVQS

-1058 SKDIQEKLI
+1058 FKDIQEKMI
-1067 QEFHPQTQKAETGF
+1067 QEFQPQSQRAETGL

-1109 IDAADQQQP
+1109 IDATDQQQP
-1118 HSDILSV
+1118 CSDILPV
-1125 TCELSK
+1125 TCELPK
-1131 TQTIS
+1131 TQPIS
-1136 PSCFSKAM
+1136 PSSLGKAK
-1144 QDENDPSPPEEP
+1144 QDENVTNPPEEP
-1156 PKPKY
+1156 SKPEEVRY
-1161 ALSRGEARDE
+1161 PLSRKEAPAE
-1171 KVGPSRIPLSE
+1171 KEGPSVIPLSE
-1182 PDEKRVDVSKENPWS
+1182 PEEKKLDVSKENPWS

-1202 SLPYQNSSDSSSQT
+1202 SLPYQNRAGSSSQVE
-1216 KNTKEELPISQD
+1216 NTKEELSISQD
-1228 TALEGETVT
+1228 TALGGETVT
-1237 KALCSAPESQLSN
+1237 KALCSATESQLCN
-1250 KGEEMPRKVKTR
+1250 KGEETPRKVKTR

-1267 LDSLLTAPDFFTFES
+1267 LDSLLPIPDFFTFES

-1300 SSDSVPSLPTHCPAA
+1300 SSDSVPSLPTTCPAA

-1322 ACFNASMDLDLDY
+1322 SHFNTHVDLDLDY
-1335 LAVAHATSGRRNS
+1335 LAVAHATTGRRNS
-1348 APISVSAVRTS
+1348 APVSVSAVRTS

-1390 AAPPTEKKETEAKQA
+1390 TAAPAEKKEAEAKQA
-1405 IRQAPWVAWSHLEA
+1405 IRQNQRVAWSHLET

-1436 DPALK
+1436 DPAQK
-1441 DSACPWHGS
+1441 DSACPWHSS
-1450 LGSAL
+1450 LGSPL

-1462 HPALDAPVLRRKRT
+1462 YPALDAPVLRRKRT
-1476 SGGET
+1476 SEEET
-1481 GGDNPQSSKI
+1481 AGDNPQSSKM

-1522 DHPTTSA
+1522 DHPSSSA

-1536 PIRSPTQTTSLSPI
+1536 PIRSPTQTTSSSPI
-1550 CGDLSETSRTTPEG
+1550 CGDLSETARTTPEG

>member
-14 GTASAF
+14 GAASAF

-34 GLQNPPEVPESR
+34 
-46 ILQDYREELDS
+46 
-57 STVPMLSSHC
+57 
-67 WMETGQRLGLLKRAW
+67 
-82 FCKVRGDAV
+82 
-91 ELLHCHCLGVRNNNI
+91 
-106 LEETPNELLTAPQ
+106 
-119 LPNPHAQRGKRSD
+119 
-132 HPDGI
+132 
-137 NKAIMICK
+137 
-145 SHIVP
+145 
-150 PCITDSLTELVS
+150 
-162 PSDTL
+162 
-167 TLLAGSCRVP
+167 VP

-291 IKHLTHLASFSNMTN
+291 IKHLTHLASFSNTTN

-368 STESASV
+368 SIESTSA
-375 VKSLTLPSASL
+375 VKSLTLPSVSL

-478 GEDEKSRFKRSVTT
+478 EKATIRPAKSMDSLCSLPVEGEDEKSRFKRTVTT
-492 GGFFVPT
+492 GGFFVPVM

-518 EQEGSAM
+518 EREGSAM
-525 GAKGSSELSGE
+525 GAKGSSELTGE
-536 KSLSRTSQLK
+536 KVHSRPLQAK

-552 KVFRVAEDAENEQ
+552 KVFRAAEDAENEQ
-565 TSAKGVLMFYTSETA
+565 TTPKGGRMFYMSETA

-629 LPSKDKLSLS
+629 VPAKEKPSLS
-639 SLEELSSLMV
+639 SLEELSSLV
-649 EGTSPSALETGTHT
+649 AESTSPSGPEAGTHIKID
-663 RTEQATEQKEKQ
+663 QALEQKEKQ
-675 LGPTL
+675 PGPTL
-680 PVAAARG
+680 PAAAARG
-687 CSSEELVAARKSESL
+687 TQPEELVAARKPKSL
-702 ETPQPAAE
+702 EISQTATD
-710 NQKTCGQSSCTSSSS
+710 NQETLCGQTSCTSTS
-725 SPQQSS
+725 SPQQPSKQS
-731 EQTPTLEQTA
+731 ATLEQPPASEAHTA
-741 TSEFHKGPLPAHKA
+741 PLPADKA
-755 EQRQLKMKEDS
+755 EQGQLKMKHTS
-766 SERSCDQQEIK
+766 SEGSCAQAETK
-777 TAKAE
+777 TVKTGE
-782 GSQLRDV
+782 ESHLRHV
-789 TEEDAANALLEPLWP
+789 TEENPTNALLEPLWP
-804 EIQQELKIVEPEE
+804 EIQQELKIIEPEE
-817 ELLLLPAPVPKTS
+817 ELLLLTTSVPKMGQ
-830 LISESSSVQTDSLSS
+830 ISENPSSVKTCGPSSS
-845 GPGQSPT
+845 PGQSP
-852 LDEQTSASRASQV
+852 QTQV
-865 AQGPLFG
+865 PSLG
-872 ASSIEQQDGLHKC
+872 ATSTEQQDSLHN
-885 QSDAVAQQSCASAP
+885 SQSCTAL
-899 PKLST
+899 PKLGIVST
-904 LPTGTPT
+904 GAATPAL
-911 PKNHPPMVDS
+911 DS

-927 STLDQKIHSQSE
+927 PPLDWKLHSQSE
-939 FNEFAPS
+939 FNEVAPDDEFS
-946 DGFPCSKEAGPE
+946 CSKGTCPE
-958 SGREKDSTCRLQ
+958 PGRENDSTCQLLK
-970 REKDGLTGV
+970 EKDGLTRV
-979 QTQREKH
+979 QAQREKP
-986 EIMTTNERD
+986 EVMTADERD

-1006 IQEVKEGNTVSRT
+1006 IQELKEGNDVSRT
-1019 QDAGD
+1019 HDAGD

-1029 TWTDNMQS
+1029 TWTDNVQS

-1058 SKDIQEKLI
+1058 FKDIQEKMI
-1067 QEFHPQTQKAETGF
+1067 QEFQPQSQKAETSF

-1095 KDTVMS
+1095 KDMVMS

-1109 IDAADQQQP
+1109 IDATDQQKP
-1118 HSDILSV
+1118 CSDFLPL
-1125 TCELSK
+1125 TCELPK
-1131 TQTIS
+1131 THPDTAS
-1136 PSCFSKAM
+1136 GLGKAK
-1144 QDENDPSPPEEP
+1144 QDENGASPPGEPSKPEEP
-1156 PKPKY
+1156 RYP
-1161 ALSRGEARDE
+1161 LSREEAPAE
-1171 KVGPSRIPLSE
+1171 KEQLSRVPPSE
-1182 PDEKRVDVSKENPWS
+1182 PEEKKVDMSKEKLWS
-1197 SKLEL
+1197 SKLDL
-1202 SLPYQNSSDSSSQT
+1202 SLPYQNTPSNSSQVKT
-1216 KNTKEELPISQD
+1216 TKEELSMPED
-1228 TALEGETVT
+1228 TALGGETVT
-1237 KALCSAPESQLSN
+1237 KTTCSATESQLSN
-1250 KGEEMPRKVKTR
+1250 KGEETLRKVKAR

-1267 LDSLLTAPDFFTFES
+1267 LDSLLPAPDVFTFES

-1300 SSDSVPSLPTHCPAA
+1300 SSDSVPSLPSAYPTAGRGVRWGSHFNTH
-1315 SKGVPWG
+1315 V
-1322 ACFNASMDLDLDY
+1322 DLDLEY
-1335 LAVAHATSGRRNS
+1335 LAMAHASTGRRNS
-1348 APISVSAVRTS
+1348 APVSVSAVRTS

-1390 AAPPTEKKETEAKQA
+1390 TAMPTEKKEAEAKQT
-1405 IRQAPWVAWSHLEA
+1405 IRQTQRVAWSHLEA

-1430 AEKENS
+1430 AEKENN
-1436 DPALK
+1436 DPAQK
-1441 DSACPWHGS
+1441 DSSCPWHSSTGPS
-1450 LGSAL
+1450 L
-1455 EPSQSSH
+1455 EPSQSSTY
-1462 HPALDAPVLRRKRT
+1462 PALDVPVLRRKRT
-1476 SGGET
+1476 SEGET
-1481 GGDNPQSSKI
+1481 SGDNPQSSKM

-1522 DHPTTSA
+1522 DHPASSA

-1536 PIRSPTQTTSLSPI
+1536 PIRSPTQTSSSSPI
-1550 CGDLSETSRTTPEG
+1550 CGDLSEASRTTPEG
-1564 VTLRNKMTIPKNG
+1564 VMLRNKMTIPKNG

-1596 LDGRSGRQIE
+1596 LDGRSGRPIE

>member
-14 GTASAF
+14 GAASAF

-34 GLQNPPEVPESR
+34 
-46 ILQDYREELDS
+46 
-57 STVPMLSSHC
+57 
-67 WMETGQRLGLLKRAW
+67 
-82 FCKVRGDAV
+82 
-91 ELLHCHCLGVRNNNI
+91 
-106 LEETPNELLTAPQ
+106 
-119 LPNPHAQRGKRSD
+119 
-132 HPDGI
+132 
-137 NKAIMICK
+137 
-145 SHIVP
+145 
-150 PCITDSLTELVS
+150 
-162 PSDTL
+162 
-167 TLLAGSCRVP
+167 VP

-361 RKASSAE
+361 RKASCAE
-368 STESASV
+368 NMESASV
-375 VKSLTLPSASL
+375 VKSLSLPSASL

-478 GEDEKSRFKRSVTT
+478 EKATIRPAKSMDSLCSLPVEGEDEKSRFKRTVTT
-492 GGFFVPT
+492 GGFFVPVM

-512 SKENEW
+512 SKDNEW
-518 EQEGSAM
+518 EREGSAM
-525 GAKGSSELSGE
+525 GGKGSSELSGE
-536 KSLSRTSQLK
+536 KGPPRTPQAK

-552 KVFRVAEDAENEQ
+552 KVFRAAEDAENDQ
-565 TSAKGVLMFYTSETA
+565 TCPKGGRMFYTSETA
-580 TKSGFPS
+580 AKSGFPS

-629 LPSKDKLSLS
+629 VPTKEKLSLS
-639 SLEELSSLMV
+639 SVEELSSLV
-649 EGTSPSALETGTHT
+649 AESTSPSALETGTHV
-663 RTEQATEQKEKQ
+663 RTEQAPERKEKQ
-675 LGPTL
+675 LGPSL
-680 PVAAARG
+680 PASASRG
-687 CSSEELVAARKSESL
+687 SHPEELVADRKPESL

-710 NQKTCGQSSCTSSSS
+710 NQEMLCTQSSCTGSTS

-731 EQTPTLEQTA
+731 EQSPTLEQA
-741 TSEFHKGPLPAHKA
+741 PASEVHRGPLPDDKA
-755 EQRQLKMKEDS
+755 EQGQLKMKDVS
-766 SERSCDQQEIK
+766 SEGSCGQLEIETTK
-777 TAKAE
+777 TEE
-782 GSQLRDV
+782 GSCLRNM
-789 TEEDAANALLEPLWP
+789 TEEDPAHALLEPLWP
-804 EIQQELKIVEPEE
+804 EIQQELKIIEPEE
-817 ELLLLPAPVPKTS
+817 DLLLLPATVPKTG
-830 LISESSSVQTDSLSS
+830 LLSESSSSVQTDSPSS
-845 GPGQSPT
+845 GPGQNPT
-852 LDEQTSASRASQV
+852 LSEQKSASRMPQITTHV
-865 AQGPLFG
+865 PLFG
-872 ASSIEQQDGLHKC
+872 ATGMERQDSLPNC
-885 QSDAVAQQSCASAP
+885 QSDVVAQQSCASAL

-904 LPTGTPT
+904 LPTGTAA
-911 PKNHPPMVDS
+911 PKNHQLVMDS

-927 STLDQKIHSQSE
+927 PPLDWKLHSQSE
-939 FNEFAPS
+939 FHEVAPGDKFS
-946 DGFPCSKEAGPE
+946 SSKGACPE
-958 SGREKDSTCRLQ
+958 SGREKDSTCQLQ
-970 REKDGLTGV
+970 REKDGFIRI
-979 QTQREKH
+979 QTQREKP
-986 EIMTTNERD
+986 EIMTADERD
-995 TFSSKALSGAG
+995 TFSSKELSGAG
-1006 IQEVKEGNTVSRT
+1006 IQELKEGNAVSRT
-1019 QDAGD
+1019 HDAGD

-1029 TWTDNMQS
+1029 TWTDNVQS

-1058 SKDIQEKLI
+1058 FKDIQEKMI
-1067 QEFHPQTQKAETGF
+1067 QEFQPQRQRAEAGL

-1101 LWTIPFSF
+1101 LWTIPFPL

-1118 HSDILSV
+1118 CSDILPV
-1125 TCELSK
+1125 TCELPK
-1131 TQTIS
+1131 TQPIS
-1136 PSCFSKAM
+1136 PTSLVKAK
-1144 QDENDPSPPEEP
+1144 QNENVISPPEESSKSEELRCP
-1156 PKPKY
+1156 
-1161 ALSRGEARDE
+1161 LSRQEAPAE
-1171 KVGPSRIPLSE
+1171 KEGPSRIPLSE
-1182 PDEKRVDVSKENPWS
+1182 PEEKKVDVSKENPCS
-1197 SKLEL
+1197 SKLGV
-1202 SLPYQNSSDSSSQT
+1202 SLTYQNTPGSSSQA
-1216 KNTKEELPISQD
+1216 KNTKEELSMSQD
-1228 TALEGETVT
+1228 PALGGENVT
-1237 KALCSAPESQLSN
+1237 KALCSATESQMCN
-1250 KGEEMPRKVKTR
+1250 KGGEETPRKVKTR

-1267 LDSLLTAPDFFTFES
+1267 LDSLLPPPDFFTFES

-1300 SSDSVPSLPTHCPAA
+1300 SSDSVPSLPTTCPAA
-1315 SKGVPWG
+1315 SKGIPWG
-1322 ACFNASMDLDLDY
+1322 SHFNAHVDLDLDY
-1335 LAVAHATSGRRNS
+1335 LAVAHATTGRRNS
-1348 APISVSAVRTS
+1348 APVSVSAVRTS

-1390 AAPPTEKKETEAKQA
+1390 TAPPTEKKETEPKQA
-1405 IRQAPWVAWSHLEA
+1405 IRQNQRVAWSHLEG
-1419 PKSPLT
+1419 PKSPVT

-1430 AEKENS
+1430 AEKENN
-1436 DPALK
+1436 DPAQK
-1441 DSACPWHGS
+1441 DSPCPWHSS
-1450 LGSAL
+1450 LSSPL
-1455 EPSQSSH
+1455 ELSQSSH
-1462 HPALDAPVLRRKRT
+1462 YPALDAPVLRRKRT
-1476 SGGET
+1476 SEGET
-1481 GGDNPQSSKI
+1481 AGDNPQSSKM

-1522 DHPTTSA
+1522 DHPSSSA

-1536 PIRSPTQTTSLSPI
+1536 PIRSPTQTTSSSPI

>member
-14 GTASAF
+14 GAASAF
-20 GCDLTEY
+20 GCDLTEH

-34 GLQNPPEVPESR
+34 
-46 ILQDYREELDS
+46 
-57 STVPMLSSHC
+57 
-67 WMETGQRLGLLKRAW
+67 
-82 FCKVRGDAV
+82 
-91 ELLHCHCLGVRNNNI
+91 
-106 LEETPNELLTAPQ
+106 
-119 LPNPHAQRGKRSD
+119 
-132 HPDGI
+132 
-137 NKAIMICK
+137 
-145 SHIVP
+145 
-150 PCITDSLTELVS
+150 
-162 PSDTL
+162 
-167 TLLAGSCRVP
+167 VP

-347 EFILNHVDQIFNNN
+347 EFILNHVDQIFSKN

-368 STESASV
+368 NIENAPV
-375 VKSLTLPSASL
+375 VRNLSLPSASL

-478 GEDEKSRFKRSVTT
+478 EKATIRPAKSMDSLCSLPVEGEDEKSRFKRAVTT
-492 GGFFVPT
+492 GGFFVPVM
-499 KIRTGGT
+499 KMRTGGT

-518 EQEGSAM
+518 EREGSAM
-525 GAKGSSELSGE
+525 GAKGSSELSGD
-536 KSLSRTSQLK
+536 KAPCWTPQAK
-546 SPPEQL
+546 SPPEQM
-552 KVFRVAEDAENEQ
+552 KVFRAAEEAENEQ
-565 TSAKGVLMFYTSETA
+565 TSPKGSRMFYTSETA
-580 TKSGFPS
+580 AKSGFPS

-618 AVISTNSTPCR
+618 AVISANSTPCR
-629 LPSKDKLSLS
+629 VPAKDKPSLS
-639 SLEELSSLMV
+639 SLEELSALVPESP
-649 EGTSPSALETGTHT
+649 SPSALEAGSHT
-663 RTEQATEQKEKQ
+663 RMELAPERKEKSPGS
-675 LGPTL
+675 LLPTG
-680 PVAAARG
+680 AARG
-687 CSSEELVAARKSESL
+687 KGSHLEELVAARKPETL
-702 ETPQPAAE
+702 ETAQPAAE
-710 NQKTCGQSSCTSSSS
+710 NQEMLCGQSSSTSSNSS
-725 SPQQSS
+725 LRQSS
-731 EQTPTLEQTA
+731 EQSPTLEQTPA
-741 TSEFHKGPLPAHKA
+741 SEVHTGLLPADKA
-755 EQRQLKMKEDS
+755 EQGQLKMKDVSPEG
-766 SERSCDQQEIK
+766 CCGQQDIQK
-777 TAKAE
+777 AKPE
-782 GSQLRDV
+782 EVPRLRDA
-789 TEEDAANALLEPLWP
+789 TEEDPVNALLEPLWP
-804 EIQQELKIVEPEE
+804 EIQHELKIIEPEE
-817 ELLLLPAPVPKTS
+817 ELLILPAAVPKTGP
-830 LISESSSVQTDSLSS
+830 ISESSSAQTNSLSS

-852 LDEQTSASRASQV
+852 LSEQKSASGTPQTTAQV
-865 AQGPLFG
+865 PLFG
-872 ASSIEQQDGLHKC
+872 ATNVERPDSHHSC
-885 QSDAVAQQSCASAP
+885 QSDVAAQQSAATAL
-899 PKLST
+899 PKPGT
-904 LPTGTPT
+904 VPTGAAA
-911 PKNHPPMVDS
+911 PKNHHPVVEDS
-921 RSECLT
+921 MSECLT
-927 STLDQKIHSQSE
+927 PPLDWKLHSQPEINEVPPIDTFSLSKGACSE
-939 FNEFAPS
+939 PE
-946 DGFPCSKEAGPE
+946 KE
-958 SGREKDSTCRLQ
+958 KNSTCKLQ
-970 REKDGLTGV
+970 KESEGHTRV
-979 QTQREKH
+979 HTQREKP
-986 EIMTTNERD
+986 EIMPADGRD
-995 TFSSKALSGAG
+995 KFSSKELSGAG
-1006 IQEVKEGNTVSRT
+1006 IQELKEGNAVSRT
-1019 QDAGD
+1019 HDAGE

-1029 TWTDNMQS
+1029 TWTDNVQS

-1058 SKDIQEKLI
+1058 FKDIQEKTI
-1067 QEFHPQTQKAETGF
+1067 PEFQPQSQRSETGL

-1109 IDAADQQQP
+1109 IDAPEQQQP
-1118 HSDILSV
+1118 CSDILPAS
-1125 TCELSK
+1125 CELPK
-1131 TQTIS
+1131 TQPIS
-1136 PSCFSKAM
+1136 PSSLGRAK
-1144 QDENDPSPPEEP
+1144 QDENSTRLPEELL
-1156 PKPKY
+1156 KPEELRCPHDREETPAKQ
-1161 ALSRGEARDE
+1161 EE
-1171 KVGPSRIPLSE
+1171 PSRIPLSE
-1182 PDEKRVDVSKENPWS
+1182 PEEKKVSKENPWS

-1202 SLPYQNSSDSSSQT
+1202 SLSYPNTPDCSLET
-1216 KNTKEELPISQD
+1216 KNTKEKLPISQD
-1228 TALEGETVT
+1228 TALGGDAVT
-1237 KALCSAPESQLSN
+1237 KALCAATESGPSN
-1250 KGEEMPRKVKTR
+1250 KGEETPHKVKTR

-1267 LDSLLTAPDFFTFES
+1267 LDTLLPAPDFFTFEG
-1282 LSMPSAP
+1282 LAMPSAT
-1289 GNLLCG
+1289 GHHLCG
-1295 QKEVK
+1295 KKEVK
-1300 SSDSVPSLPTHCPAA
+1300 SSDSVPSLPTACPAA
-1315 SKGVPWG
+1315 GKGVPWG
-1322 ACFNASMDLDLDY
+1322 SPFSAHVDLDLDY
-1335 LAVAHATSGRRNS
+1335 LAVAHATTGRRNS
-1348 APISVSAVRTS
+1348 APVSVSAVRTS

-1390 AAPPTEKKETEAKQA
+1390 AAPPVEKKEAEAKQA
-1405 IRQAPWVAWSHLEA
+1405 GRQAQRVAWGHLEP
-1419 PKSPLT
+1419 PKSPQT

-1436 DPALK
+1436 DPAQK
-1441 DSACPWHGS
+1441 DSACPWHSS
-1450 LGSAL
+1450 LGSPL
-1455 EPSQSSH
+1455 EPSQSNH
-1462 HPALDAPVLRRKRT
+1462 NPGLDAPVLRRKRT
-1476 SGGET
+1476 SEGET
-1481 GGDNPQSSKI
+1481 AEDNPQSSKM

-1522 DHPTTSA
+1522 DHPSSSA

-1536 PIRSPTQTTSLSPI
+1536 PIRSPTQTTSSSPI

>member
-14 GTASAF
+14 GAASAF

-34 GLQNPPEVPESR
+34 
-46 ILQDYREELDS
+46 
-57 STVPMLSSHC
+57 
-67 WMETGQRLGLLKRAW
+67 
-82 FCKVRGDAV
+82 
-91 ELLHCHCLGVRNNNI
+91 
-106 LEETPNELLTAPQ
+106 
-119 LPNPHAQRGKRSD
+119 
-132 HPDGI
+132 
-137 NKAIMICK
+137 
-145 SHIVP
+145 
-150 PCITDSLTELVS
+150 
-162 PSDTL
+162 
-167 TLLAGSCRVP
+167 VP

-347 EFILNHVDQIFNNN
+347 EFILNHVDQIFSNN

-368 STESASV
+368 NIESASV

-419 VPVTGSLFHT
+419 VPVTGSFFHT

-478 GEDEKSRFKRSVTT
+478 EKATIRPAKSMDSLCSLPVEGEDEKGRFKRSVTT

-518 EQEGSAM
+518 EREGSAL

-536 KSLSRTSQLK
+536 KGPPRTVQVK

-565 TSAKGVLMFYTSETA
+565 TSAKGGLMFYTSETA

-629 LPSKDKLSLS
+629 LPTKEKLSLS

-649 EGTSPSALETGTHT
+649 ESTSPSAMEAGTHT
-663 RTEQATEQKEKQ
+663 RTDLATEQKEKQ
-675 LGPTL
+675 LEPTL
-680 PVAAARG
+680 PVAASRG
-687 CSSEELVAARKSESL
+687 SPPEELVAARKPESL

-710 NQKTCGQSSCTSSSS
+710 NQKTCGQSSCPSSAK
-725 SPQQSS
+725 SPQQS
-731 EQTPTLEQTA
+731 LEQSPALEKTPA
-741 TSEFHKGPLPAHKA
+741 LEFHKGSLPADRA
-755 EQRQLKMKEDS
+755 EQEQLKMKDVS
-766 SERSCDQQEIK
+766 SERSCAQQEIE
-777 TAKAE
+777 TAKTEE
-782 GSQLRDV
+782 GSCLRDV

-804 EIQQELKIVEPEE
+804 EIQQELKIIEPEE
-817 ELLLLPAPVPKTS
+817 ELLLLPAAVPKTS
-830 LISESSSVQTDSLSS
+830 LISESSSLKRDLLSS
-845 GPGQSPT
+845 GPGQNAT
-852 LDEQTSASRASQV
+852 LAEQTSASGASQV
-865 AQGPLFG
+865 TQVPLFG
-872 ASSIEQQDGLHKC
+872 ASGLERQDSPHNC
-885 QSDAVAQQSCASAP
+885 QSDAVAQQSCGSALP
-899 PKLST
+899 ELST
-904 LPTGTPT
+904 IPAGTAT
-911 PKNHPPMVDS
+911 PKNHHPMVDS
-921 RSECLT
+921 KSECLAP
-927 STLDQKIHSQSE
+927 SLDQKIHSQSE
-939 FNEFAPS
+939 FNKIAPS
-946 DGFPCSKEAGPE
+946 DGFSCSKEVCLE
-958 SGREKDSTCRLQ
+958 SGREKDSTCQQQ

-979 QTQREKH
+979 QTQSEKQ
-986 EIMTTNERD
+986 EIMTTDERG
-995 TFSSKALSGAG
+995 TFSSKALSGAA
-1006 IQEVKEGNTVSRT
+1006 ILEVKEGNAVSRT

-1029 TWTDNMQS
+1029 TWTDNVQS

-1058 SKDIQEKLI
+1058 SKDIQEKMI
-1067 QEFHPQTQKAETGF
+1067 QEFHPQSQRASGF

-1109 IDAADQQQP
+1109 IDATDQQQP

-1131 TQTIS
+1131 TKTIS
-1136 PSCFSKAM
+1136 PSSLGKAM
-1144 QDENDPSPPEEP
+1144 QDENGSSPPEESS
-1156 PKPKY
+1156 KPEELKY
-1161 ALSRGEARDE
+1161 ALSREEAPAE
-1171 KVGPSRIPLSE
+1171 KAGLSRIPVSE
-1182 PDEKRVDVSKENPWS
+1182 PKKVDVSKENPWT
-1197 SKLEL
+1197 SKPEL
-1202 SLPYQNSSDSSSQT
+1202 FLPYQNSRDNSLQT
-1216 KNTKEELPISQD
+1216 KNTKEEFSISQD
-1228 TALEGETVT
+1228 TALGGGTAT
-1237 KALCSAPESQLSN
+1237 KALCSALESQLSN
-1250 KGEEMPRKVKTR
+1250 KGEETPRKVKTR

-1267 LDSLLTAPDFFTFES
+1267 LDSVLPAPDFFSFES
-1282 LSMPSAP
+1282 LSMPPAP

-1315 SKGVPWG
+1315 SKSVPWG
-1322 ACFNASMDLDLDY
+1322 SCFNASVDLDLDY
-1335 LAVAHATSGRRNS
+1335 LAVAHASTGRRNS
-1348 APISVSAVRTS
+1348 APVSVSAVRTS

-1390 AAPPTEKKETEAKQA
+1390 AAPPAEKKEVEAKQT
-1405 IRQAPWVAWSHLEA
+1405 IRQTPRVAWSHLEA

-1436 DPALK
+1436 DPAQK

-1450 LGSAL
+1450 LGPPL
-1455 EPSQSSH
+1455 EPPQSSH
-1462 HPALDAPVLRRKRT
+1462 YPVLDAPVLRRKRT

-1481 GGDNPQSSKI
+1481 AGDNPQSSKI

-1536 PIRSPTQTTSLSPI
+1536 PIRSPTQTSSLSPI
-1550 CGDLSETSRTTPEG
+1550 CGDLSEASRTTPEG

>member
-14 GTASAF
+14 GAASAF

-34 GLQNPPEVPESR
+34 
-46 ILQDYREELDS
+46 
-57 STVPMLSSHC
+57 
-67 WMETGQRLGLLKRAW
+67 
-82 FCKVRGDAV
+82 
-91 ELLHCHCLGVRNNNI
+91 
-106 LEETPNELLTAPQ
+106 
-119 LPNPHAQRGKRSD
+119 
-132 HPDGI
+132 
-137 NKAIMICK
+137 
-145 SHIVP
+145 
-150 PCITDSLTELVS
+150 
-162 PSDTL
+162 
-167 TLLAGSCRVP
+167 VP

-347 EFILNHVDQIFNNN
+347 EFILNHVDQIFSNN

-368 STESASV
+368 NIESASV

-478 GEDEKSRFKRSVTT
+478 EKATIRPAKSMDSLCSLPVEGEDEKSRFKRSVTT

-518 EQEGSAM
+518 EGSAM

-536 KSLSRTSQLK
+536 KGPSRTPQVK

-580 TKSGFPS
+580 SKSGFPS

-629 LPSKDKLSLS
+629 LPTKEKLSLS

-649 EGTSPSALETGTHT
+649 ESTSPSALEAGTHT
-663 RTEQATEQKEKQ
+663 RTEQATERKEKQ

-680 PVAAARG
+680 SVAASRG
-687 CSSEELVAARKSESL
+687 SHPEELVAARKPQSL

-710 NQKTCGQSSCTSSSS
+710 DLKTCGQSSCTGSTS

-731 EQTPTLEQTA
+731 EQSPTLEQTPA
-741 TSEFHKGPLPAHKA
+741 LEFHKGPLPADEG
-755 EQRQLKMKEDS
+755 EQRQLKMKDDS
-766 SERSCDQQEIK
+766 SEGSCDQQEIK
-777 TAKAE
+777 TANTEE
-782 GSQLRDV
+782 GSRLRDV
-789 TEEDAANALLEPLWP
+789 TEEDTANALLEPLWP
-804 EIQQELKIVEPEE
+804 EIQQELKIIEPEE
-817 ELLLLPAPVPKTS
+817 ELLLLPAAVPKTS
-830 LISESSSVQTDSLSS
+830 LISESSSSVQTDSLSS
-845 GPGQSPT
+845 DPGQSST
-852 LDEQTSASRASQV
+852 LAEQTAASRPSQV
-865 AQGPLFG
+865 AQVPLFG
-872 ASSIEQQDGLHKC
+872 ASSMERQDSVHNC

-904 LPTGTPT
+904 LPTGTAT
-911 PKNHPPMVDS
+911 PKNHHPMGDS
-921 RSECLT
+921 RSECLAP
-927 STLDQKIHSQSE
+927 TLDQKIHSQSE
-939 FNEFAPS
+939 FNELASS
-946 DGFPCSKEAGPE
+946 DGFSCSKRVDPE
-958 SGREKDSTCRLQ
+958 SGRDKDSTCLLQ
-970 REKDGLTGV
+970 RERDGLTGV
-979 QTQREKH
+979 QTHREKH
-986 EIMTTNERD
+986 EIMTTDERD

-1006 IQEVKEGNTVSRT
+1006 IQEVKEGSAVSRT

-1029 TWTDNMQS
+1029 TWTDNVQI

-1058 SKDIQEKLI
+1058 SKDIQEKMI
-1067 QEFHPQTQKAETGF
+1067 QEFNPQTQRAETGF

-1125 TCELSK
+1125 TSELSK

-1136 PSCFSKAM
+1136 TSHLGKAM
-1144 QDENDPSPPEEP
+1144 QDENGPSPPEEP
-1156 PKPKY
+1156 PKPEELKC
-1161 ALSRGEARDE
+1161 ALKRKEAPAE
-1171 KVGPSRIPLSE
+1171 KVGLSRIPLSE
-1182 PDEKRVDVSKENPWS
+1182 TEEKKVDVSKANPWS
-1197 SKLEL
+1197 KKIEL
-1202 SLPYQNSSDSSSQT
+1202 SLPYQSSPDSSSQT
-1216 KNTKEELPISQD
+1216 KNTKEELSISQD
-1228 TALEGETVT
+1228 TALEGQTAT
-1237 KALCSAPESQLSN
+1237 KALCSTPESQLSN
-1250 KGEEMPRKVKTR
+1250 KGEETPRKVKTR

-1267 LDSLLTAPDFFTFES
+1267 LDSLLPAPDFFTFES
-1282 LSMPSAP
+1282 LSVPSAP

-1300 SSDSVPSLPTHCPAA
+1300 SSDSVPSLLTRCPV
-1315 SKGVPWG
+1315 SSRGVPWRS
-1322 ACFNASMDLDLDY
+1322 CFDTPVDLDLDY
-1335 LAVAHATSGRRNS
+1335 LAVAHATTGRRNS
-1348 APISVSAVRTS
+1348 APVSVSAVRTS

-1390 AAPPTEKKETEAKQA
+1390 AAPSTEKKEAEAKQA
-1405 IRQAPWVAWSHLEA
+1405 IRQTPRVAWSHLEA

-1436 DPALK
+1436 DPAQK

-1450 LGSAL
+1450 LVSPL

-1481 GGDNPQSSKI
+1481 AGDNPQSSKI

>member
-14 GTASAF
+14 GAASAF

-34 GLQNPPEVPESR
+34 
-46 ILQDYREELDS
+46 
-57 STVPMLSSHC
+57 
-67 WMETGQRLGLLKRAW
+67 
-82 FCKVRGDAV
+82 
-91 ELLHCHCLGVRNNNI
+91 
-106 LEETPNELLTAPQ
+106 
-119 LPNPHAQRGKRSD
+119 
-132 HPDGI
+132 
-137 NKAIMICK
+137 
-145 SHIVP
+145 
-150 PCITDSLTELVS
+150 
-162 PSDTL
+162 
-167 TLLAGSCRVP
+167 VP

-347 EFILNHVDQIFNNN
+347 EFILNHVDQIFTNN
-361 RKASSAE
+361 RKESSAE
-368 STESASV
+368 NTDSTSV
-375 VKSLTLPSASL
+375 AKSLTLPSASL

-478 GEDEKSRFKRSVTT
+478 EKATIRPAKSMDSLCSLPVEGEDEKRRFKRTVTT
-492 GGFFVPT
+492 GGFFVPVM

-518 EQEGSAM
+518 EREGSAM
-525 GAKGSSELSGE
+525 GGKGSSELTGE
-536 KSLSRTSQLK
+536 KGLPRTLQAK

-552 KVFRVAEDAENEQ
+552 KVFRAAEDAENDQ
-565 TSAKGVLMFYTSETA
+565 ASPKGGRMFYTSETA
-580 TKSGFPS
+580 AKSGFPG

-629 LPSKDKLSLS
+629 LPAKEKLSLS
-639 SLEELSSLMV
+639 SLEELSPLVAES
-649 EGTSPSALETGTHT
+649 TSSSALDLETHT
-663 RTEQATEQKEKQ
+663 RTEQVPERKERQ
-675 LGPTL
+675 PGPTL
-680 PVAAARG
+680 PAATSRG
-687 CSSEELVAARKSESL
+687 SHTEELLSDRKPESL
-702 ETPQPAAE
+702 ESPQPAAE
-710 NQKTCGQSSCTSSSS
+710 NQETLNGQSSCTSTTS

-731 EQTPTLEQTA
+731 EQSPALEKTPAPEDQT
-741 TSEFHKGPLPAHKA
+741 GLLPPNKV
-755 EQRQLKMKEDS
+755 EEGQLKTKDVS
-766 SERSCDQQEIK
+766 SEGGCGRQETE
-777 TAKAE
+777 TAKTKE
-782 GSQLRDV
+782 GSHLRDV
-789 TEEDAANALLEPLWP
+789 TEEDPANAFIEPLWP
-804 EIQQELKIVEPEE
+804 EIQQELKIIEPEE
-817 ELLLLPAPVPKTS
+817 ELSLLPTAVPRTG
-830 LISESSSVQTDSLSS
+830 LISESSSSVQTGSS
-845 GPGQSPT
+845 SPGLGQSSV
-852 LDEQTSASRASQV
+852 LLEQKSASKTPQITTQV
-865 AQGPLFG
+865 PLFG
-872 ASSIEQQDGLHKC
+872 ATSMERQDSLHNC
-885 QSDAVAQQSCASAP
+885 QSDVVAQQSCASALP
-899 PKLST
+899 RAGLFLSGTAAPKSH
-904 LPTGTPT
+904 
-911 PKNHPPMVDS
+911 HPVANS

-927 STLDQKIHSQSE
+927 PPLDWKLHSQSE
-939 FNEFAPS
+939 SNDVVPGDEFS
-946 DGFPCSKEAGPE
+946 CSEEACPD
-958 SGREKDSTCRLQ
+958 SGRERDRICQLQ
-970 REKDGLTGV
+970 EKEGLSKV
-979 QTQREKH
+979 QTQREKPD
-986 EIMTTNERD
+986 ITTDDERD

-1006 IQEVKEGNTVSRT
+1006 IQELKEGNAVVRT
-1019 QDAGD
+1019 HDAGD

-1029 TWTDNMQS
+1029 TWTDNVQS
-1037 LELVEPWEDHQWVTS
+1037 LEPVEPWEDHQWVTS

-1058 SKDIQEKLI
+1058 FKDIQEKMM
-1067 QEFHPQTQKAETGF
+1067 QGFQPQSQRAETGL

-1109 IDAADQQQP
+1109 IDATDLQQP
-1118 HSDILSV
+1118 CGDILPV
-1125 TCELSK
+1125 TCELPK
-1131 TQTIS
+1131 TQPVL
-1136 PSCFSKAM
+1136 PSGLCKAK
-1144 QDENDPSPPEEP
+1144 QDVNDTYPPEEP
-1156 PKPKY
+1156 LKPEELRY
-1161 ALSRGEARDE
+1161 PLSREEAPAE
-1171 KVGPSRIPLSE
+1171 KEGSSRVSLSE
-1182 PDEKRVDVSKENPWS
+1182 PEEKKVGVTEENAWS

-1202 SLPYQNSSDSSSQT
+1202 SLQHKTSSGSYSQA
-1216 KNTKEELPISQD
+1216 KSTKEELPISQD
-1228 TALEGETVT
+1228 TAQGGETVA
-1237 KALCSAPESQLSN
+1237 KASCSATESQLNN
-1250 KGEEMPRKVKTR
+1250 KSEETPRKLKTR

-1267 LDSLLTAPDFFTFES
+1267 LDSLLPAPDFFTFDS
-1282 LSMPSAP
+1282 LSKPSAP
-1289 GNLLCG
+1289 GNLLYG

-1300 SSDSVPSLPTHCPAA
+1300 CSDSVPSLPTACPAA
-1315 SKGVPWG
+1315 HRGVPW
-1322 ACFNASMDLDLDY
+1322 ASHFNAHMDLDLDY
-1335 LAVAHATSGRRNS
+1335 LAAAHAATGRRNS
-1348 APISVSAVRTS
+1348 APVSVSAVRTS

-1390 AAPPTEKKETEAKQA
+1390 ATPPAEKKEAEAKQA
-1405 IRQAPWVAWSHLEA
+1405 IRQTQRVAWSHLEA

-1425 EKKAK
+1425 EKKTK

-1436 DPALK
+1436 DPAQK
-1441 DSACPWHGS
+1441 DSACPWHSS
-1450 LGSAL
+1450 LGSPP
-1455 EPSQSSH
+1455 EPSLTSH
-1462 HPALDAPVLRRKRT
+1462 YPALDAPVLRRKRT
-1476 SGGET
+1476 SEGET
-1481 GGDNPQSSKI
+1481 AGDNPQSSKM

-1513 LFSPPFPIM
+1513 LFSPPFPII
-1522 DHPTTSA
+1522 DHPSSSA
-1529 DSRVLLS
+1529 DSRVMLS
-1536 PIRSPTQTTSLSPI
+1536 PIRSPTQTTSSSPI

>member
-14 GTASAF
+14 GAASAF

-34 GLQNPPEVPESR
+34 
-46 ILQDYREELDS
+46 
-57 STVPMLSSHC
+57 
-67 WMETGQRLGLLKRAW
+67 
-82 FCKVRGDAV
+82 
-91 ELLHCHCLGVRNNNI
+91 
-106 LEETPNELLTAPQ
+106 
-119 LPNPHAQRGKRSD
+119 
-132 HPDGI
+132 
-137 NKAIMICK
+137 
-145 SHIVP
+145 
-150 PCITDSLTELVS
+150 
-162 PSDTL
+162 
-167 TLLAGSCRVP
+167 VP

-347 EFILNHVDQIFNNN
+347 EFILNHVDQLFNNN
-361 RKASSAE
+361 RKASCAE
-368 STESASV
+368 SIESASV
-375 VKSLTLPSASL
+375 VKSLTLPSVSL

-429 VVDLPDSK
+429 VVDLPDTK

-478 GEDEKSRFKRSVTT
+478 EKATIRPAKSMDSLCSLPVEGEDEKSRFKRAVTT
-492 GGFFVPT
+492 GGFFVPVM

-506 GSSYDL
+506 GSAYDL

-518 EQEGSAM
+518 EREGSAM

-536 KSLSRTSQLK
+536 KGPPRTPQAK

-552 KVFRVAEDAENEQ
+552 KVFRATEDAENEQ
-565 TSAKGVLMFYTSETA
+565 TSSKGSRMFYTSETNA
-580 TKSGFPS
+580 KSGFPS

-629 LPSKDKLSLS
+629 VPAREKLSLS
-639 SLEELSSLMV
+639 SLEELSSLV
-649 EGTSPSALETGTHT
+649 SESTSLSSLEVGTHT
-663 RTEQATEQKEKQ
+663 RTEQVQEKKEKQ
-675 LGPTL
+675 LGSTL
-680 PVAAARG
+680 GAAAASRG
-687 CSSEELVAARKSESL
+687 SHPDELVAARKSESL

-710 NQKTCGQSSCTSSSS
+710 TQEILCRQNSSTSSTS
-725 SPQQSS
+725 SPQPSLEQSPIL
-731 EQTPTLEQTA
+731 EQTPA
-741 TSEFHKGPLPAHKA
+741 SEVHMGPLPTDEA
-755 EQRQLKMKEDS
+755 EQGQLKTKDVS
-766 SERSCDQQEIK
+766 SEGSCGQQEIK
-777 TAKAE
+777 TAKTE
-782 GSQLRDV
+782 EESHLRDV
-789 TEEDAANALLEPLWP
+789 IEEDPSKAILEPLWP
-804 EIQQELKIVEPEE
+804 EMQQELKIIEPEE
-817 ELLLLPAPVPKTS
+817 ELLLLPASVPKTG
-830 LISESSSVQTDSLSS
+830 LISEPSSSVQTESNSS
-845 GPGQSPT
+845 GPGWSPT
-852 LDEQTSASRASQV
+852 LSEQKSASRTPQTTTQV
-865 AQGPLFG
+865 PVFGIERQG
-872 ASSIEQQDGLHKC
+872 SLHNC
-885 QSDAVAQQSCASAP
+885 QSDGAAQQSCASAL
-899 PKLST
+899 PKLSA
-904 LPTGTPT
+904 LPTGTAT
-911 PKNHPPMVDS
+911 SKSHHPVVEDS
-921 RSECLT
+921 RSECFT
-927 STLDQKIHSQSE
+927 PPSDQKLQRQSDCNEAALNDE
-939 FNEFAPS
+939 FS
-946 DGFPCSKEAGPE
+946 CSKGACPE
-958 SGREKDSTCRLQ
+958 SGREKNSTYQLR
-970 REKDGLTGV
+970 REKDGLSRV
-979 QTQREKH
+979 QTQTEQP
-986 EIMTTNERD
+986 EILTAEERD
-995 TFSSKALSGAG
+995 TFSSKVLSGAG
-1006 IQEVKEGNTVSRT
+1006 IQELKEGSAVSRAH
-1019 QDAGD
+1019 DAGD

-1029 TWTDNMQS
+1029 TWIDNVQS

-1058 SKDIQEKLI
+1058 FKGIQEKMM
-1067 QEFHPQTQKAETGF
+1067 QEFQPQSRRAETGL

-1118 HSDILSV
+1118 CSDILPLS
-1125 TCELSK
+1125 CELPKMQS
-1131 TQTIS
+1131 IS
-1136 PSCFSKAM
+1136 PSSNSKGK
-1144 QDENDPSPPEEP
+1144 QDEKGTSPPQESLKPEELRCP
-1156 PKPKY
+1156 
-1161 ALSRGEARDE
+1161 LSREEAPADE
-1171 KVGPSRIPLSE
+1171 EGPSRILLSE
-1182 PDEKRVDVSKENPWS
+1182 PEETKVGVNKENPWS
-1197 SKLEL
+1197 SKLQV
-1202 SLPYQNSSDSSSQT
+1202 SLQYQNSPGSTSQV
-1216 KNTKEELPISQD
+1216 KNTKQELSMSQD
-1228 TALEGETVT
+1228 TALGGETAT
-1237 KALCSAPESQLSN
+1237 KALCSATESQLSN
-1250 KGEEMPRKVKTR
+1250 KGEETPRKVKTR

-1267 LDSLLTAPDFFTFES
+1267 LDSLLPAPDFFTFDS

-1289 GNLLCG
+1289 GSFLCG

-1300 SSDSVPSLPTHCPAA
+1300 SSDSVPSLPTACPVF
-1315 SKGVPWG
+1315 SKDWG
-1322 ACFNASMDLDLDY
+1322 SHFNAHMDLDLDY
-1335 LAVAHATSGRRNS
+1335 LAVAHATTGRRNS
-1348 APISVSAVRTS
+1348 APVSVSAVRTS

-1390 AAPPTEKKETEAKQA
+1390 TTLPAEKKEEEAKPTIKQPQ
-1405 IRQAPWVAWSHLEA
+1405 RVAWSHPEA
-1419 PKSPLT
+1419 PKSPLI
-1425 EKKAK
+1425 EQKAK

-1436 DPALK
+1436 DPAQK
-1441 DSACPWHGS
+1441 DSACAWHSS
-1450 LGSAL
+1450 LSSLL
-1455 EPSQSSH
+1455 EPSHSSH

-1476 SGGET
+1476 SEGET
-1481 GGDNPQSSKI
+1481 AGDNPQSSKM

-1522 DHPTTSA
+1522 DHPSSSA

-1536 PIRSPTQTTSLSPI
+1536 PIRSPTQTTSSSPI
-1550 CGDLSETSRTTPEG
+1550 CGDLSETSWTTPEG